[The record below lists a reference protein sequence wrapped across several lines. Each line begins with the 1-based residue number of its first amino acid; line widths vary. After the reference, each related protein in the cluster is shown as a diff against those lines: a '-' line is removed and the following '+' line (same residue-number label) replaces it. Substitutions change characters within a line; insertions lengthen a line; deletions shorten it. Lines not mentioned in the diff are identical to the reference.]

1 MVNHAEYVG
10 LIRSLIINDKY
21 MLNAKKIITL
31 LKKNDITVSY
41 NDKMKSGGRSLKIYS
56 HGSEGRRRL
65 HISKVKKLLA
75 NKKNV
80 TIKTWSNGPSRW
92 SYGDVIRIHVK

>member
-56 HGSEGRRRL
+56 NGGEGQRRL
-65 HISKVKKLLA
+65 RITKVKKLLDR
-75 NKKNV
+75 KSV
-80 TIKTWSNGPSRW
+80 
-92 SYGDVIRIHVK
+92 V